1 MKKILTGVLAL
12 LMGATISFAQTPAA
26 APAKDQTK
34 AEHRADKP
42 GHKTNRPALDSTG
55 RPMKKDGTPDKRFK
69 DNKENKDVK
78 AQGPLKKDG
87 TPDKRFKE
95 NKENKEAKP
104 EGPAKKDGTPDKRFK
119 ENKEKKAEEK
129 KA

>member
-1 MKKILTGVLAL
+1 MKKIVTGVLAFF
-12 LMGATISFAQTPAA
+12 MGATIAFAQTPAA
-26 APAKDQTK
+26 APVKDQNK
-34 AEHRADKP
+34 AEHRAEKP
-42 GHKTNRPALDSTG
+42 GHKANRPALDSTG
-55 RPMKKDGTPDKRFK
+55 RPT
-69 DNKENKDVK
+69 
-78 AQGPLKKDG
+78 KKDG

-95 NKENKEAKP
+95 NKENNEAKPQGQLKKDGTPDKRFKENKAAKP